1 MKTNNPVIDSM
12 LEAQANVLN
21 NWMDSAKKMQSSF
34 SNGSVPHEG
43 QNILKE
49 WFDKQMAIL
58 NSMQNNS
65 NSTFGGNNQNAQE
78 LFKNW
83 INGQMSYAKQVTD
96 FNQSIFNSFNNFG
109 KPANDYITNFMTS
122 NNAWTNIYNSF
133 MHTLNTSYDTMY
145 KNMNGGFNKD
155 TFQNFMQGTQTYS
168 KMLEFFQPM
177 LTTMQK
183 GQFNMDEFKNF
194 FKAEHYANLTKQ
206 LFGDF
211 YTGGN
216 LKEFYD
222 NSMSQVHNFFAN
234 QNNLG
239 KEYFAQV
246 QNMSKEF
253 PHLFTGNAEKLKDM
267 YSNYTNVF
275 SKTFEPLLKVAT
287 PGKEKENI
295 EAIITLMDKMTDYS
309 AKQSELQ
316 MALQNTM
323 RKSIEDVATHYT
335 EKFKNPETFTKAPD
349 VQEMYNEWIKTNEKL
364 FTELFASEEFSKIKG
379 ETMNLSMDVKKHFEK
394 QFEST
399 LANFPVVLKSDVEEL
414 QKTIYDLKKQVK
426 ELQSK
431 LSLNGGTTVDLLA
444 DDKNG
449 KKIKK

>member
-12 LEAQANVLN
+12 LEAQANALN
-21 NWMDSAKKMQSSF
+21 NWMDSAKKVQSSF
-34 SNGSVPHEG
+34 SNGNVP
-43 QNILKE
+43 QDSQAILKD
-49 WFDKQMAIL
+49 WFEKQMAIL
-58 NSMQNNS
+58 NGMQQNS
-65 NSTFGGNNQNAQE
+65 NSVFGNTNQNPQDF
-78 LFKNW
+78 FKNW
-83 INGQMSYAKQVTD
+83 LNSQMSSAKQMTD

-109 KPANDYITNFMTS
+109 KPANDYMNNFMTS

-133 MHTLNTSYDTMY
+133 MQTLNTSYDSMY

-155 TFQNFMQGTQTYS
+155 TFQNFMQGTQTYT

-177 LTTMQK
+177 LNTMQK
-183 GQFNMDEFKNF
+183 GQFNMEEFKNV

-206 LFGDF
+206 LFGEF

-216 LKEFYD
+216 LKAFYD
-222 NSMSQVHNFFAN
+222 NSMGQVQNFFSN

-253 PHLFTGNAEKLKDM
+253 PNLFAGNLDKTKDLFT
-267 YSNYTNVF
+267 NYTHVF
-275 SKTFEPLLKVAT
+275 SKTFEPLLKVAA

-295 EAIITLMDKMTDYS
+295 EAVIALMDKMTDYNS
-309 AKQSELQ
+309 KQTELQ

-323 RKSIEDVATHYT
+323 RKSVEDVAKQYAD
-335 EKFKNPETFTKAPD
+335 KFQNPELLTKAPD

-364 FTELFASEEFSKIKG
+364 FSELFASEEFSKIKG
-379 ETMNLSMDVKKHFEK
+379 ETMSLSMDVKKHFEK

-399 LANFPVVLKSDVEEL
+399 LVNFPVVLKSDVEEL
-414 QKTIYDLKKQVK
+414 QKTVYELKKQIK

-431 LSLNGGTTVDLLA
+431 LSLTGVSASDLLN
-444 DDKNG
+444 DEKSS
-449 KKIKK
+449 KKVKK